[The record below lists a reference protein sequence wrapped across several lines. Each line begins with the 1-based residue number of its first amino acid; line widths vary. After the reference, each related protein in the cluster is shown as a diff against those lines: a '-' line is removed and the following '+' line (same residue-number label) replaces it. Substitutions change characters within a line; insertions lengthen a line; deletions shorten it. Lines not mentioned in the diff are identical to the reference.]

1 MILFYLNY
9 TSILGC
15 IYCNKWQE
23 TQIFEFIPNQ
33 KTRTI
38 ELKDKIEKTNLDL
51 ILPIDCSSPVVNP
64 NPSENTIFNNNEN
77 SSLDLSEIH
86 EDTSQNNNQ
95 MLLNKDD
102 FSMDADNSV
111 PELDLTETSETF
123 KQKNRKKIKRKLG
136 FLQMRIDSTI
146 YFDNMGYSYQIQN
159 EKNDK
164 KYV

>member
-1 MILFYLNY
+1 MYLNY
-9 TSILGC
+9 VSILGC

-38 ELKDKIEKTNLDL
+38 ELKDKIEKTNFDL
-51 ILPIDCSSPVVNP
+51 VLPIDRSSSVVNP
-64 NPSENTIFNNNEN
+64 NHSEKTIFSNNEN
-77 SSLDLSEIH
+77 LSLNFSEIH
-86 EDTSQNNNQ
+86 EATSQNNNQ
-95 MLLNKDD
+95 MSLIKED
-102 FSMDADNSV
+102 FCMDADSSV
-111 PELDLTETSETF
+111 PETNLTETSDTF
-123 KQKNRKKIKRKLG
+123 KQKDSKKIKRKLG

-164 KYV
+164 K